1 MSKIYGDEN
10 TIEQAK
16 NAKPGDSTVIVNW
29 DAIKEIPDQYEVKIV
44 EVKFDPLN
52 LDKFFTNVGTQYE
65 PKYYPHIEFMYKIAE
80 ARGVMG
86 GDAISETIYEDV
98 EIDEMN
104 MTTTGQIMKNKKV
117 GYMVKKSAYVLEED
131 GTTRPSGERIS
142 IENAWEECVKAWHK
156 EEKLTAGYSPA
167 IVKDG
172 EYEYYKKKY
181 TGKHIMVQ
189 NGKYLNAT
197 PLKYDTKWKRKCHFD
212 EALDKA
218 LGKAD
223 SKAKSK
229 AIREVVGLQT
239 GFLPEDL
246 ASGRIIVSRVRRSR
260 EILQAESAARLT
272 ALSQGAQEP
281 KAQKILFGPPNTPM
295 EVVEDTEPEPEPLPV
310 ETNRDKLIKALEFYM
325 NEKTV
330 ELNETDTSTVNIML
344 KWLNDTPDAESN
356 DKYWEKAMGNLKKI
370 EDGIPEF
377 TRFEH
382 GITLTDI

>member
-1 MSKIYGDEN
+1 MSKIYGDKD
-10 TIEQAK
+10 TIKQAQ
-16 NAKPGDSTVIVNW
+16 NAKPGDSTIIVNW
-29 DAIKEIPDQYEVKIV
+29 DAIKEIPDQYEVKIAKV
-44 EVKFDPLN
+44 EFDPLN
-52 LDKFFTNVGTQYE
+52 LDKFFTNVGTKFE

-86 GDAISETIYEDV
+86 SDAISETIYEDV

-104 MTTTGQIMKNKKV
+104 MTSTGQIMKRKKV

-156 EEKLTAGYSPA
+156 EEKLTEGYSPA

-172 EYEYYKKKY
+172 EYEYYKKEY

-189 NGKYLNAT
+189 NGKYLNAV

-218 LGKAD
+218 HGKAD

-246 ASGRIIVSRVRRSR
+246 ATGRIIVSRVRRSR

-272 ALSQGAQEP
+272 ALSQGTQEP
-281 KAQKILFGPPNTPM
+281 KAQSLLFGPSGGTM
-295 EVVEDTEPEPEPLPV
+295 EIVEDTEPEPEPV
-310 ETNRDKLIKALEFYM
+310 ETNRDKLIKALEFYL

-330 ELNETDTSTVNIML
+330 ELDDETVKTVNIML
-344 KWLNDTPDAESN
+344 KWLNDTLEAESN
-356 DKYWEKAMGNLKKI
+356 DKYWEKAMGNLHAI
-370 EDGIPEF
+370 EKGIPEF
-377 TRFEH
+377 TRFNH
-382 GITLTDI
+382 GIVLTD